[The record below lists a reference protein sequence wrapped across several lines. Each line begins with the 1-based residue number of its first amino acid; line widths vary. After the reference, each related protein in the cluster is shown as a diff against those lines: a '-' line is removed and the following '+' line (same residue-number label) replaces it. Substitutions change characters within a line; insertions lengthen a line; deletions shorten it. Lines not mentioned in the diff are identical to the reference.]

1 MTASGTLSA
10 TAKGRRGLPNRSRRA
25 LFVMLALVMAVLGIL
40 VMAVVYAGASR
51 VDDAAS
57 ERLVRTAS
65 RVSSRVDALLQATS
79 LNIVQV
85 SEGNS
90 EAALV
95 ARGTLLAQLRSWGED
110 QRQAGIAVPSILL
123 VGPGGVVLDDAAS
136 GDAAF
141 AAPRALS
148 ADEVAKVHKSGVPGH
163 TSASGRVFGF
173 APLRE
178 PGWGVFASEDA
189 GTAREES
196 RLLEGWIL
204 RLGVVAS
211 PVIVAFILALL
222 YTVTGSLGATASTL
236 ERVALGQLRARVEV
250 RRGDE
255 VGRMGVALN
264 TALDSFSDAIRSIR
278 ANAQSLAGAA
288 EELTTISTEM
298 YGNAVGTS
306 EQANVVS
313 AASEQVSLNVSTVAT
328 ATEELGAGIREIA
341 RGATQASAV
350 ASSAV
355 DVASTTNETV
365 AKLGASSAEIGEVV
379 AVITSIAEQTNLL
392 ALNATIEAAR
402 AGDAGKG
409 FAVVASEVKEL
420 ANQTSSATD
429 AIASRIT
436 AIQADTATAVDAIE
450 RITSIISE
458 INDTQTTIATA
469 VEEQTATTAEIGRNL
484 NEAVKGTAEIASS
497 ITGVAQASESTTR
510 GSADIREA
518 STQLASLAS
527 ELELALA
534 RFDLA

>member
-1 MTASGTLSA
+1 MKRLRAFRFRSIRVRAVVWFLALLVLIVPPVLLTLEARAGSALRKVRGGDLYLDARHGASAVGDLLTQRRISLQRLEGRGSDPAAEAEVTRLLGELREASRESGARGVELLLVSPEGITLRAAGSSRTSSVSA
-10 TAKGRRGLPNRSRRA
+10 GDLAEVALTHRLGSGSVDGFLIGYHPLVEDGWSFVATQPSSAATREATGLRNMLGVLVILVVPPVVA
-25 LFVMLALVMAVLGIL
+25 LFVLMLELVAKPVKQGESALVRVAEGDLGARLEVRSSDAPGRLAL
-40 VMAVVYAGASR
+40 
-51 VDDAAS
+51 
-57 ERLVRTAS
+57 
-65 RVSSRVDALLQATS
+65 
-79 LNIVQV
+79 
-85 SEGNS
+85 
-90 EAALV
+90 
-95 ARGTLLAQLRSWGED
+95 
-110 QRQAGIAVPSILL
+110 
-123 VGPGGVVLDDAAS
+123 
-136 GDAAF
+136 
-141 AAPRALS
+141 
-148 ADEVAKVHKSGVPGH
+148 
-163 TSASGRVFGF
+163 
-173 APLRE
+173 
-178 PGWGVFASEDA
+178 
-189 GTAREES
+189 
-196 RLLEGWIL
+196 
-204 RLGVVAS
+204 
-211 PVIVAFILALL
+211 
-222 YTVTGSLGATASTL
+222 
-236 ERVALGQLRARVEV
+236 
-250 RRGDE
+250 
-255 VGRMGVALN
+255 ALN